1 MSICIDVI
9 TTTLIQP
16 DEILD
21 AFVEKG
27 SRIKVVHDAF
37 PHLRLGEMNQAV
49 RGIEINEE
57 DNGYEIRICV
67 GSSESDYRLFRQAIE
82 IVSTLTGGMIFSEEG
97 EKIVNVSELF
107 DDAWI
112 EQQMRNDCKLLYS
125 AFRPSGEAIILEG
138 LFAPICLGF
147 QILSS
152 EGKNMWNPDYEK
164 YKSMLE
170 YLAIIQT
177 SVSNAKL
184 PPHHLVVKNKENDK
198 ETMGI
203 TAIHISNNQVTP
215 FDFVPYNPLLAFI
228 DEDRDHS
235 IIIPFKKLRY
245 ISLNRGLHMFDDY
258 QCGKCLAS
266 MMRGD
271 TSQAIAEYDVRDMM
285 DDAKRYELTDLFFK
299 PTYPGCGYD
308 NQQRTYVLT
317 WNPDSRCPDM
327 SEEEFRASI
336 ANMWSD
342 KYDLIW
348 DISDCRSIRMGDRFF
363 VVRNGQET
371 SGIVMSGIFGSH
383 SYFDHSKKCFWAD
396 LVFNFAV
403 DYNVHPIITI
413 EQLKSA
419 IPDYDWSRTFGTNKL
434 KVGQAKIMEK
444 LFAPYFNTMKEKAD
458 GKTINATHYLL

>member
-1 MSICIDVI
+1 MSICIEVNTKKRI
-9 TTTLIQP
+9 LP
-16 DEILD
+16 DDILD
-21 AFVEKG
+21 TFVEKG
-27 SRIKVVHDAF
+27 FRVAVCNDEF
-37 PHLRLGEMNQAV
+37 PHLRFGEMRRAV

-67 GSSESDYRLFRQAIE
+67 GGSESDYRIFRQAIE
-82 IVSTLTGGMIFSEEG
+82 VVSTLTGGVIFTEEG
-97 EKIVNVSELF
+97 DEIDKACEFF

-112 EQQMRNDCKLLYS
+112 EHQMRHDCSLLYS

-266 MMRGD
+266 LIEGD
-271 TSQAIAEYDVRDMM
+271 TSQAVAEYDVRDMM
-285 DDAKRYELTDLFFK
+285 NDAKRYELTDWFFK

-308 NQQRTYVLT
+308 NQQRTYVLM

-327 SEEEFRASI
+327 SEEEFRANI
-336 ANMWSD
+336 ANMWPD
-342 KYDLIW
+342 KYDLLW
-348 DISDCRSIRMGDRFF
+348 DVSDCRSIRMGDRFF
-363 VVRNGQET
+363 VVRNGQQT
-371 SGIVMSGIFGSH
+371 NGIVMSGIFGSH
-383 SYFDHSKKCFWAD
+383 AYFDHSKECFWAD

-403 DYNVHPIITI
+403 DYDAHPIITI
-413 EQLKSA
+413 EQLKAA
-419 IPDYDWSRTFGTNKL
+419 IPDYDWNRTFGSHKL

-444 LFAPYFNTMKEKAD
+444 LFAPYFDTMKEKAD
-458 GKTINATHYLL
+458 GKTLNATHYLL